1 MKRRSQYLCALLL
14 FFVWSMSAK
23 TFAAD
28 RPNIVFILSDDHR
41 WDQLGCA
48 GHPIV
53 KTPHIDQMA
62 ADGVRFKN
70 MFVTTSICAASR
82 ATIFTGMYERGHRYT
97 FGTVP
102 IANEF
107 ISNSYPTKL
116 KAAGYR
122 TGFVGKFGVSVEGGA
137 GSMFDYFRPL
147 NRSPYFKT
155 QSDGTQRHVTQIAG
169 DLALEFLEAQEAGT
183 PFCLSISFNAPH
195 AEDGDKQNHYPVPKS
210 VAEIYDDIKV
220 PSARLSDPE
229 IFAAH
234 PEFLRRSMQR
244 ERFHWRWDTPDKFT
258 KNMRGYWGMISGVDH
273 VVGRVRKKLSE
284 LGLDK
289 NTIVIFTGDN
299 GYYLGQRGFAGKWSH
314 YEESLRVPLVV
325 VDPRL
330 ADKQQGTVRDE
341 VVLNVDLAPTM
352 LSAAG
357 VETPDTYQGIA
368 LTDLISGR
376 EITSWRDDFFCE
388 HLFHIPGRIPKY
400 EGVRGTEWTYARY
413 IEQEPPYEF
422 LHNLRDDPD
431 QLTNFAKNPA
441 YADQLTKMRD
451 RCDELMNELGG
462 EYSREKFKLRRDVQ
476 QQSPA
481 KPQPAKKPAAKP
493 AKPSERPNVVLIIS
507 DDQSWTDYSFIGH
520 AAIKTPSI
528 DQLAKES
535 ATFLRG
541 YVPTALCRPSLATM
555 ITGLYPRQHGITGN
569 DPAPN
574 HPLPPGGNYQTLRN
588 QLISKIDTLDTIPKL
603 LGDAGYLSHQSG
615 KWWEGN
621 FARGGFTHGMT
632 HGDPKRGGRHG
643 DEGLKIGRTGM
654 DPIEEFIDH
663 SLSEEKPFF
672 LWYAPFLPHT
682 PHNPPQRLLEKYQQ
696 EGRPLAMAKYYAM
709 CEWFDESCGDLLEI
723 IDDKGLRKKTLVIYV
738 TDNGWIQRT
747 PSVEVPMGWRSQY
760 APRSKQSPNEGGV
773 RTPIM
778 VRWPGHVRQGKKQA
792 LVSSIDIAPT
802 ILKACGV
809 EVPAAMS
816 GIDLLLP
823 ANNKG
828 SARAGVLF
836 GESYAHDIADLENP
850 RETLLYRWVISG
862 NMKLIRTYNGTV
874 GRYKSTHN
882 FANKATQLY
891 DLMSDPH
898 ENDNL
903 AEENPQ
909 LVKELT
915 EILNDHWDTS
925 GK

>member
-1 MKRRSQYLCALLL
+1 MKRHATYFCAILLL
-14 FFVWSMSAK
+14 FAFSFVTK
-23 TFAAD
+23 LVAAD

-62 ADGVRFKN
+62 ADGVRFEN

-102 IANEF
+102 IAKEF
-107 ISNSYPTKL
+107 ASNSYPTAL
-116 KAAGYR
+116 KAAGYT
-122 TGFVGKFGVSVEGGA
+122 TGFVGKFGVSVEGGVKP
-137 GSMFDYFRPL
+137 MFDYFRPL

-155 QSDGTQRHVTQIAG
+155 QSDGSVRHVTEIAG
-169 DLALEFLEAQEAGT
+169 DLALEFLEQQTADS

-210 VAEIYDDIKV
+210 VDGLYDDIEV
-220 PSARLSDPE
+220 PPARLSDPE

-244 ERFHWRWDTPDKFT
+244 ERFHWRWDTKDKFD

-273 VVGRVRKKLSE
+273 VVGRVRKKLAE
-284 LGLDK
+284 LGLAK

-325 VDPRL
+325 VDPRI
-330 ADKQQGTVRDE
+330 AETQQGTVCDE

-352 LSAAG
+352 LESAG
-357 VETPDTYQGIA
+357 VEIPDNYQV
-368 LTDLISGR
+368 
-376 EITSWRDDFFCE
+376 TSLVELVTGTGSPKWRDDFFCE

-400 EGVRGTEWTYARY
+400 DGVRGTEWTYARY
-413 IEQEPPYEF
+413 IEQDPPYEF
-422 LHNLRDDPD
+422 LHNLKDDPD
-431 QLTNFAKNPA
+431 QLKN
-441 YADQLTKMRD
+441 YATDPDYVDQLFAMRN
-451 RCDELMNELGG
+451 RCNELMNELGG

-476 QQSPA
+476 QPA
-481 KPQPAKKPAAKP
+481 PPKPQSTRQSIKP
-493 AKPSERPNVVLIIS
+493 AKESERPNVVLIIS

-520 AAIKTPSI
+520 PVINTPSI
-528 DQLAKES
+528 DQLAKQS
-535 ATFLRG
+535 ATFVRG

-574 HPLPPGGNYQTLRN
+574 HPVPEGGNYQTLRN
-588 QLISKIDTLDTIPKL
+588 QLIGKIDKLDTIPKL
-603 LGDAGYLSHQSG
+603 LGEAGYLSHQSG

-621 FARGGFTHGMT
+621 YSRGGFTHGMT

-643 DEGLKIGRTGM
+643 DLGLKIGRTGM
-654 DPIEEFIDH
+654 EPIEEFIDY
-663 SLSEEKPFF
+663 SISEEQPFF
-672 LWYAPFLPHT
+672 IWYAPFLPHT
-682 PHNPPQRLLEKYQQ
+682 PHNPPERLLEKYRE
-696 EGRPLAMAKYYAM
+696 EGRPIALAKYYAM
-709 CEWFDESCGDLLEI
+709 CEWFDETCGELLGL
-723 IDDKGLRKKTLVIYV
+723 IDDKGLRKNTLVIYV

-747 PSVEVPMGWRSQY
+747 PSLELPMGWRSQY

-802 ILKACGV
+802 ILNACGV
-809 EVPAAMS
+809 DVPEEMS

-823 ANNKG
+823 SNNKSSG
-828 SARAGVLF
+828 RAGVLF
-836 GESYAHDIADLENP
+836 GESYAHDIADLGNP
-850 RETLLYRWVISG
+850 RETLLYRWVIKG
-862 NMKLIRTYNGTV
+862 NMKLIRTYDGTI
-874 GRYKSTHN
+874 GRYKATHG

-891 DLMSDPH
+891 DLLSDPH

-903 AEENPQ
+903 AADNPDVVEEMTA
-909 LVKELT
+909 L
-915 EILNDHWDTS
+915 LNDHWDTS
-925 GK
+925 E